1 MARCVICDGILQAY
15 AKLVEEKDA
24 SAEKDR
30 LLKVQREHDGD
41 VHSAA
46 IAIRQPAS
54 GDQCAA
60 ARRLLPLGIDSERT

>member
-1 MARCVICDGILQAY
+1 MARCVICDGILQTY
-15 AKLVEEKDA
+15 AKLVEEKGA

-46 IAIRQPAS
+46 IANLATRL
-54 GDQCAA
+54 
-60 ARRLLPLGIDSERT
+60 RRSMRRSFAPITIGH